1 MPRVEEVKA
10 RRERVAADFPER
22 LTSTSAF
29 QKSNDGVSITCDN
42 CKINSFKGCYCVDCK
57 MFMCPSCWT
66 AHETL
71 QVMFERHT
79 TIPAAE
85 IRPELY
91 EVLLKR
97 ENFCLENYHLQSTT
111 NYFCLNCQSCICPD
125 CVVTTHLGHKLL
137 ALDEAA
143 DIEAEKIIL
152 NTELARGKENVLIDA
167 ILQFEKSIEEL
178 EINAEIANH
187 GVCEATEEIISDIR
201 ERALETHASFVTTHA
216 IERAKINIANEK
228 MLTQSKC
235 DETTPALI
243 IHATVDKRRALRE
256 VGKCQQIIAEIQERQ
271 REAVEYL
278 EYTENTRVIRLEKI
292 DDARR
297 KAKSLVEQVNRTVDF
312 VEKVVLYGSS
322 SYIMQNR
329 EDLYKRVKD
338 LCETEVPQHRETS
351 YIKFT
356 AASEAGPRLGYI
368 LTEEIDLSLTTL
380 EGLDETL
387 EAGVKAVMTLCPKTT
402 EGNTINQLDLKGL
415 VEVLIEPA
423 PEVAD
428 LAISNK
434 KDGKLEIHFT
444 PKVPGTYSIEV
455 KIGGDRLLICPASL
469 KVTENEMGE
478 FYYRCIK

>member
-10 RRERVAADFPER
+10 RRERLAADFPER

-57 MFMCPSCWT
+57 MFMCPSCLT

-71 QVMFERHT
+71 QVTFSGHT
-79 TIPAAE
+79 IIPAAE

-97 ENFCLENYHLQSTT
+97 ENFCLENYHLQSTAK
-111 NYFCLNCQSCICPD
+111 YFCLNCQSCICPY

-152 NTELARGKENVLIDA
+152 NTELAREKGNVLIDA
-167 ILQFEKSIEEL
+167 ILQFENSIEEL
-178 EINAEIANH
+178 ESNAEIANH

-216 IERAKINIANEK
+216 IEQAKINIANEK

-235 DETTPALI
+235 DETTPAST
-243 IHATVDKRRALRE
+243 IHATVDKHRALRE
-256 VGKCQQIIAEIQERQ
+256 VRKYQQIIAESQERQ

-278 EYTENTRVIRLEKI
+278 EYIENTRVTRLEKI
-292 DDARR
+292 DDAKR
-297 KAKSLVEQVNRTVDF
+297 KAKSLLEQVNRSVDF
-312 VEKVVLYGSS
+312 VESVVMYGSS

-329 EDLYKRVKD
+329 ENLHKRVK
-338 LCETEVPQHRETS
+338 
-351 YIKFT
+351 
-356 AASEAGPRLGYI
+356 
-368 LTEEIDLSLTTL
+368 LSKLR
-380 EGLDETL
+380 
-387 EAGVKAVMTLCPKTT
+387 VK
-402 EGNTINQLDLKGL
+402 
-415 VEVLIEPA
+415 
-423 PEVAD
+423 
-428 LAISNK
+428 
-434 KDGKLEIHFT
+434 
-444 PKVPGTYSIEV
+444 
-455 KIGGDRLLICPASL
+455 SL
-469 KVTENEMGE
+469 RN
-478 FYYRCIK
+478 

>member
-10 RRERVAADFPER
+10 RRERLAADFPER

-42 CKINSFKGCYCVDCK
+42 CNINSFKGCYCVDCK
-57 MFMCPSCWT
+57 MFMCPSCLT
-66 AHETL
+66 AHKTL
-71 QVMFERHT
+71 QVTFEGHT
-79 TIPAAE
+79 IIPAAE

-235 DETTPALI
+235 DETTPASI

-256 VGKCQQIIAEIQERQ
+256 VGKCQQIIAESQERQ

-329 EDLYKRVKD
+329 ED
-338 LCETEVPQHRETS
+338 
-351 YIKFT
+351 
-356 AASEAGPRLGYI
+356 
-368 LTEEIDLSLTTL
+368 
-380 EGLDETL
+380 
-387 EAGVKAVMTLCPKTT
+387 
-402 EGNTINQLDLKGL
+402 
-415 VEVLIEPA
+415 
-423 PEVAD
+423 
-428 LAISNK
+428 
-434 KDGKLEIHFT
+434 
-444 PKVPGTYSIEV
+444 
-455 KIGGDRLLICPASL
+455 
-469 KVTENEMGE
+469 
-478 FYYRCIK
+478 

>member
-71 QVMFERHT
+71 QVTFEGHT
-79 TIPAAE
+79 IIPAVE

-111 NYFCLNCQSCICPD
+111 KYFCLNCQSCICFL
-125 CVVTTHLGHKLL
+125 CVVTTHREHGLL

-143 DIEAEKIIL
+143 DIEAERIIT
-152 NTELARGKENVLIDA
+152 NIELARRKENVLIDA
-167 ILQFEKSIEEL
+167 IEQFEKSIEEL

-216 IERAKINIANEK
+216 IEQAKINIANEK

-235 DETTPALI
+235 DETTPAST
-243 IHATVDKRRALRE
+243 IHATVDKHRALRE
-256 VGKCQQIIAEIQERQ
+256 VGKYQQIIAESQERQ

-278 EYTENTRVIRLEKI
+278 EYIENTRVTRLEKI
-292 DDARR
+292 DDAKR
-297 KAKSLVEQVNRTVDF
+297 KAKSLLEQVNRSVDF
-312 VEKVVLYGSS
+312 VESVVMYGSS

-329 EDLYKRVKD
+329 ENLYKRGKD
-338 LCETEVPQHRETS
+338 ICETEVPQHHETS
-351 YIKFT
+351 FIKFT
-356 AASEAGPRLGYI
+356 AASEAGQRLGYI
-368 LTEEIDLSLTTL
+368 LTEEIDLNLTTL

-387 EAGVKAVMTLCPKTT
+387 VAGVKAVMMLCPKTT
-402 EGNTINQLDLKGL
+402 EGNTINQPDLKGL

-428 LAISNK
+428 LAISDK

-444 PKVPGTYSIEV
+444 PKVPGAYSIEV
-455 KIGGDRLLICPASL
+455 KISGDRLLICPASVE
-469 KVTENEMGE
+469 VTENEVGE